1 MKFPRAIGWFLCL
14 FAFCAPLGAQGDL
27 VREVAFVEDKGGQLS
42 FAEVLTREPLVYEG
56 LLSCGY
62 SPSSWWVRVTLAP
75 TQSPLPVVLHA
86 WPQFLDELAL
96 FDPLE
101 PFAPPRLAG
110 DRRIAE
116 PGNTAAFGHSFNLAA
131 LMGEPRQY
139 WLRVRSESSV
149 LLSLSALPLGGVDAV
164 GRRAD
169 LFNDLFVGFLI
180 CTIAWAAVAATTQS
194 DRLLWAFLLKQFVH
208 LSYFV
213 FLMGYARVWF
223 AGVLQPEAV
232 NQLTNVFVLSV
243 GAGSLWFH
251 YLLGVAHRGQRWAL
265 RFLVLL
271 LLSYPVELFL
281 VFTGHARTALHSQMV
296 LNLLGPFLLLAAAL
310 GAPAK
315 IHLRRPYQCLPRKVL
330 VGFYALMCT
339 LALLVLLPFLNLGIW
354 VNSVRFSF
362 CFEGLLTGV
371 ALVTLIY
378 WRSIKTGR
386 LHARRVRQTMQLGSQ
401 LKSQRERNAEQQHFI
416 SMLAH
421 ELKTPLSVVRLS
433 LGSGAASPSM
443 AKYADQAVVD
453 MNGII
458 ERCVKALQMEN
469 ESPVVYREPCD
480 PLAEAS
486 ALRGRLEDPGRLI
499 VTSSADLEGFQTDLG
514 LFKVILGNLLDNALK
529 YGAPLA
535 PITLSFEEEFQRGT
549 RGLAMWVA
557 SQPGP
562 AGFPDPKKVFTK
574 FYRSLG
580 AQRSPGAGLGL
591 FLVQGLT
598 RLLGGGITYGRR
610 EEAAVFSVWL
620 PW

>member
-1 MKFPRAIGWFLCL
+1 LL
-14 FAFCAPLGAQGDL
+14 VLGVQLWAEGDL
-27 VREVAFVEDKGGQLS
+27 VREVAFVEDKSGQLS
-42 FAEVLTREPLVYEG
+42 FAEVLGREPQVYKG

-75 TQSPLPVVLHA
+75 SSKPVPVVLHA
-86 WPQFLDELAL
+86 WPQFLDEIAL

-101 PFAPPRLAG
+101 TAAPPRLAG
-110 DRRIAE
+110 DRSVAE
-116 PGNTAAFGHSFNLAA
+116 PGNIAAFGHCFELPPP
-131 LMGEPRQY
+131 GEGRQY

-149 LLSLSALPLGGVDAV
+149 LLALSALPLGGVDAV
-164 GRRAD
+164 ARRAD

-180 CTIAWAAVAATTQS
+180 CTIVWAAVAATTQS

-223 AGVLQPEAV
+223 AGLLQPEAI
-232 NQLTNVFVLSV
+232 NLLTNVFVLSV
-243 GAGSLWFH
+243 GAGSVWFH
-251 YLLGVAHRGQRWAL
+251 YLLVVAHRGQRWAL
-265 RFLVLL
+265 RLVLLL
-271 LLSYPVELFL
+271 LLSYPVELVL
-281 VFTGHARTALHSQMV
+281 VFAGQARTALHWRMV
-296 LNLLGPFLLLAAAL
+296 LNLLGPFLLLAASL
-310 GAPAK
+310 GAPAR
-315 IHLRRPYQCLPRKVL
+315 IHLRRPYQCLPRWVL
-330 VGFYALMCT
+330 VGFYLFMCT
-339 LALLVLLPFLNLGIW
+339 LSLLVLLPFLRLGIW

-371 ALVTLIY
+371 ALVTLVY

-386 LHARRVRQTMQLGSQ
+386 LHARRVRQTVQLGSQ
-401 LKSQRERNAEQQHFI
+401 LESQRAINLEQRHFI

-458 ERCVKALQMEN
+458 ERCVKALQLEN

-480 PLAEAS
+480 PLAES
-486 ALRGRLEDPGRLI
+486 VALRGRLEEPERLVVI
-499 VTSSADLEGFQTDLG
+499 SSADLEGFQTDPG
-514 LFKVILGNLLDNALK
+514 LFKMILGNLLDNALK
-529 YGAPLA
+529 YGEPLS
-535 PITLSFEEEFQRGT
+535 PVTLSFEEEFHKGMRGV
-549 RGLAMWVA
+549 AMRVA
-557 SQPGP
+557 NAPGP
-562 AGFPDPKKVFTK
+562 AGFPDPKKVFQK
-574 FYRSLG
+574 FYRSVG

-598 RLLGGGITYGRR
+598 RLLGGWITYFRR
-610 EEAAVFSVWL
+610 GEAAVFSVWL